1 MMIHILVLEYVH
13 VRRWKSSFSTEDK
26 DEEEETQQRTVKEEE
41 LEEYDHPWITHNA
54 TQNLK
59 ETS

>member
-1 MMIHILVLEYVH
+1 MYMYAGE
-13 VRRWKSSFSTEDK
+13 SSFSTEDK

-41 LEEYDHPWITHNA
+41 YDHPWTTHNA